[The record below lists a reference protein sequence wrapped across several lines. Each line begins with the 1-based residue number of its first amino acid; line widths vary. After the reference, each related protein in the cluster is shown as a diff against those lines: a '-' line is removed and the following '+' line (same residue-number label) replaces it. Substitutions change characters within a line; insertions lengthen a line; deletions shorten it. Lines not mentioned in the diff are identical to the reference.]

1 MCLTL
6 AHAFCAAL
14 AVVADEIIADDE
26 AQDVAVAF
34 AVEWGEML
42 ERIREQQE
50 RHRQP
55 EFVL

>member
-1 MCLTL
+1 M
-6 AHAFCAAL
+6 
-14 AVVADEIIADDE
+14 ADEIIADDE

-55 EFVL
+55 EFVLYNNTKSTTSTVH